1 MRVAYV
7 RVSTVEQNE
16 GRQVEALSKH
26 NIGKWFTEKV
36 SGKNTDRTEFQNMM
50 DYVREGDEL
59 YVMDLSRLSRSTTDL
74 LQTMDKLSAKRVK
87 LVSLKENIDTNTAM
101 GQALIKLVAVINEL
115 ERTNMLERQKEGIA
129 LAKAAGKYKGRKKKQ
144 YDDMDVVYKKL
155 ADIRLGK
162 RTVSSVADELKVTR
176 PTVYKMLRDYED
188 DINVMIAATA

>member
-1 MRVAYV
+1 M
-7 RVSTVEQNE
+7 STVEQNE
-16 GRQVEALSKH
+16 GRQVEALSNH
-26 NIGKWFTEKV
+26 NIDKWFTEKV
-36 SGKNTDRTEFQNMM
+36 SGKNTDRPEFQNMM

-162 RTVSSVADELKVTR
+162 RTVSSVADELNVTR